1 MLAYPAQTA
10 NWLLYTLRRG
20 EEQREERMEEEVG
33 GHDGQRQRERER
45 GEDRGASWDRG
56 EMG

>member
-1 MLAYPAQTA
+1 MGWAGEGVLACPVQTA

-33 GHDGQRQRERER
+33 GN
-45 GEDRGASWDRG
+45 
-56 EMG
+56 